1 MDQEAF
7 RALYDRTLPHVYGYL
22 AHRGG
27 NAIAEDLTQETYIAA
42 AHAFQGGAGEVTLP
56 WLLAVA
62 RNKLVDH
69 FRRAERQERKI
80 LRLSRLASRGSASEA
95 LPLDPPEVGKAMQVL
110 AALPAAQRAALVLHH
125 IDDKPVSEVAGLLGR
140 SEEAVESLLA
150 RGRRAF
156 RSHYQELSD
165 D

>member
-1 MDQEAF
+1 MDEEAF
-7 RALYDRTLPHVYGYL
+7 RALYDRTLPRVYGYL
-22 AHRGG
+22 AHRSGD
-27 NAIAEDLTQETYIAA
+27 AVALDLTQETYIAA
-42 AHAFQGGAGEVTLP
+42 AHAFHAAAADVTLP

-69 FRRAERQERKI
+69 FRRAEREERRMVRLRGLTSRHPDEDWLVQE
-80 LRLSRLASRGSASEA
+80 
-95 LPLDPPEVGKAMQVL
+95 PPEVSNAGRAL

-125 IDDKPVSEVAGLLGR
+125 IDDLPVREVAHLLGR

-156 RSHYQELSD
+156 RSHYEELSD